1 MNLSESL
8 MILSVGFMA
17 AAGVL
22 FLLDWLEQR
31 GKARDERRRLVLDMI
46 RSKSEAEDR

>member
-17 AAGVL
+17 AASVL
-22 FLLDWLEQR
+22 FLADWFEQR
-31 GKARDERRRLVLDMI
+31 ARARNERRRLVIEMI
-46 RSKSEAEDR
+46 RSKSEAEDQ

>member
-1 MNLSESL
+1 MNLSESI
-8 MILSVGFMA
+8 MALSVGFML

-22 FLLDWLEQR
+22 FLADWFEQR
-31 GKARDERRRLVLDMI
+31 ARARDERRRLVLDMI